1 MLSLC
6 QNAVL
11 AAINAGVNR
20 QAVEAFGSQTGTL
33 ARWLARFPGQEQV
46 MIEFEA
52 QRLRDACHVFTSRRE
67 KLDSRRL
74 RRFQQ
79 GKGEWETR

>member
-1 MLSLC
+1 
-6 QNAVL
+6 
-11 AAINAGVNR
+11 
-20 QAVEAFGSQTGTL
+20 
-33 ARWLARFPGQEQV
+33 